1 MIHQLLELYSN
12 QQRPTY
18 LHIDMVGRSPHLP
31 MNGVCAGVSSR
42 HYPALPCPTTLIESY
57 SSPSPSRS
65 LSSKTFIV
73 VALKLTY
80 VPKYVVVYQG
90 PSTSPTHPLRT

>member
-42 HYPALPCPTTLIESY
+42 HYPALPCHALPCPALPCPTTLIESY
-57 SSPSPSRS
+57 SSPSPSRA
-65 LSSKTFIV
+65 LS
-73 VALKLTY
+73 
-80 VPKYVVVYQG
+80 
-90 PSTSPTHPLRT
+90 HPRLL